1 MQGGGHVLAGGQSS
15 RMGREKALLEL
26 GGKPLIEHAVRKL
39 RRVCGDVAILSS
51 NPALARYA
59 PPVPDL
65 HAGCG
70 PMGGMEAALSH
81 TAHQWNLFLPVD
93 VPFLPAAFLAAWLD
107 RLPEAE
113 ASGVRVWIFTVE
125 GVAQPT
131 VALLHRE
138 VRPFLT
144 EALESGQFKL
154 LPVLERAA
162 FALGERD
169 SGEPGAGLRKEP
181 HWEASAIGVGL
192 TEAQRRGRELWF
204 ANLNTPEEFAQA
216 ELHVDAVD
224 T

>member
-1 MQGGGHVLAGGQSS
+1 MAVGGYVLAGGQSS
-15 RMGREKALLEL
+15 RMGREKALLEM
-26 GGKPLIEHAVRKL
+26 GGKPLIEHAVTKL
-39 RRVCGDVAILSS
+39 RRVCGDAAILSS

-59 PPVPDL
+59 PLVPDR
-65 HAGCG
+65 HPGCG

-81 TAHQWNLFLPVD
+81 TVYDWNLFLPVD
-93 VPFLPAAFLAAWLD
+93 GPFLPAAYAAAWIE

-113 ASGVRVWIFTVE
+113 ASGVRIWIFTVE
-125 GVAQPT
+125 GVPQPT

-144 EALESGQFKL
+144 EALGSRQFKL

-169 SGEPGAGLRKEP
+169 SGKPRAGLRKEP
-181 HWEASAIGVGL
+181 YWDAAAIGMGL
-192 TEAQRRGRELWF
+192 AEAQQRARELWF
-204 ANLNTPEEFAQA
+204 ANLNTPEEFARA
-216 ELHVDAVD
+216 ELHVDALD